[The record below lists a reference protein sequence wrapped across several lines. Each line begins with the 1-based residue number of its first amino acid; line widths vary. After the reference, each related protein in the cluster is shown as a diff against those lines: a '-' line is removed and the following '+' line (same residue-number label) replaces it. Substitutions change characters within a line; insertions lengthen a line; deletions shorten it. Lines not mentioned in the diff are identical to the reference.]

1 MVDLRTKSWLDDMFI
16 YGGGNVYG
24 PPQLKEATDARG
36 EWAERFRSNIEYV
49 LAKRELTALEYEDR
63 TEVSFDS
70 DADLHAYLLRLYDYL
85 YRSGPFPDLI

>member
-63 TEVSFDS
+63 TEVSFDT
-70 DADLHAYLLRLYDYL
+70 DAELFEYLEKLYQYL
-85 YRSGPFPDLI
+85 FYNGVQP